1 MSHFHA
7 LKIAAVDRLTPNAV
21 ALTFDIPENLKE
33 DYSFKAGQ
41 YITLKFSL
49 DGKELRR
56 AYSISSPP
64 SSGKLT
70 VGIKKME
77 GGTFSVFANEQLKA
91 GDEIEVMVPEGRFIF
106 DASSPK
112 KIAAFAA
119 GSGIT
124 PIMSIAQTVLESNTE
139 SNFVLVF
146 GSLVF

>member
-77 GGTFSVFANEQLKA
+77 GGTFSVYANEQLKA
-91 GDEIEVMVPEGRFIF
+91 GLSLAAQKYSKNRVPTRSLLKSKRPSWSMQIGPQVNM
-106 DASSPK
+106 SSTILRLK
-112 KIAAFAA
+112 
-119 GSGIT
+119 
-124 PIMSIAQTVLESNTE
+124 N
-139 SNFVLVF
+139 
-146 GSLVF
+146 